1 MEARK
6 HVEQVGRAIK
16 ARLTLVVAVAAAV
29 QAEMLRVK
37 WGVVLMDESHN
48 ITTISS
54 GRGVKE
60 NAQTMAAREL
70 AAAAARV
77 VLMSGT
83 PSLSR
88 PFDLF
93 NQVCPRSFRYSRLH
107 RVVLRRAG
115 KALKY

>member
-1 MEARK
+1 
-6 HVEQVGRAIK
+6 
-16 ARLTLVVAVAAAV
+16 
-29 QAEMLRVK
+29 MLRVK

-88 PFDLF
+88 PFDLY
-93 NQVCPRSFRYSRLH
+93 NQVCPDRFVHATSHHISHRLSTNAA
-107 RVVLRRAG
+107 RLI
-115 KALKY
+115 KNDNLL